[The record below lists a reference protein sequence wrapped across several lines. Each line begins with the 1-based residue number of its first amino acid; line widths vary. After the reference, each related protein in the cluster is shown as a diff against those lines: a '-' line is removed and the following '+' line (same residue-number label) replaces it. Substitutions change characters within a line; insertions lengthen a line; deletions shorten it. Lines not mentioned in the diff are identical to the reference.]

1 MPKAKLSQIATTWVD
16 EKSSLKKR
24 GLKYVKAVETEKTPK
39 KKQTFNLKVD
49 TIKRLWLERI
59 RTDKPLSEILDEM
72 VIGYLPAVNLE
83 ILNKKRE
90 K

>member
-24 GLKYVKAVETEKTPK
+24 GLEYVKTAETEEIPK

-49 TIKRLWLERI
+49 TIKRLWMERI
-59 RTDKPLSEILDEM
+59 RTDRPLSKIMDEIVAER
-72 VIGYLPAVNLE
+72 LPSVNLE
-83 ILNKKRE
+83 NLNKKE
-90 K
+90 GK